1 MKVGK
6 IAKVEQEANM
16 AQKCWMSWA
25 RGYADAA
32 LTWAFYFRPISRPS
46 LFRFF
51 IQPDDKWWHHYY
63 SAHQAEKDSQNGSDT
78 EVTDKDEI
86 RSYKHSETA

>member
-16 AQKCWMSWA
+16 AQKCWVSWA

-32 LTWAFYFRPISRPS
+32 LT
-46 LFRFF
+46 
-51 IQPDDKWWHHYY
+51 
-63 SAHQAEKDSQNGSDT
+63 
-78 EVTDKDEI
+78 
-86 RSYKHSETA
+86 